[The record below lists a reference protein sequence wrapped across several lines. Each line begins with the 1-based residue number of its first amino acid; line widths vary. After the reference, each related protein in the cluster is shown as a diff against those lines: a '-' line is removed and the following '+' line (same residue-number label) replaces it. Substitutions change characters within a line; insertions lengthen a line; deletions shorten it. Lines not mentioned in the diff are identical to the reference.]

1 MTLEFALTL
10 GLKAEKTETVT
21 DHNTALAYGSGGIR
35 VYATPAM
42 IGLMEGASLAA
53 VEAALP
59 EGFTTVG
66 THVSVA
72 HVAATPVGMAVRAEA
87 ELTAAAGKKLSFN
100 VRAYDETGLIGE
112 GTHERYIVEA
122 VPFVAKA
129 DKKRPASA

>member
-1 MTLEFALTL
+1 MTLEFQLAL

-21 DHNTALAYGSGGIR
+21 DKNTAIAYGSGGIA

-59 EGFTTVG
+59 AGFTTVG
-66 THVSVA
+66 TQVSVA
-72 HVAATPVGMAVRAEA
+72 HAAATPVGMAVRAEA
-87 ELTAAAGKKLSFN
+87 ELTAVAGKKLAFA
-100 VRAYDETGLIGE
+100 VRAYDEAGLIGE

-122 VPFVAKA
+122 APFVAKA
-129 DKKRPASA
+129 NKKLAAKA